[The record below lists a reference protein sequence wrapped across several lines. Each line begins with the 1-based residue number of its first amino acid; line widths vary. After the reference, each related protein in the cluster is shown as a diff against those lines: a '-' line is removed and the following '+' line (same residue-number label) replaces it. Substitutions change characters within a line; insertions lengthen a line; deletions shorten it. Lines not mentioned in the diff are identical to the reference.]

1 MAETTTIPIQQTS
14 AKRPLESA
22 AERRSRVLRE
32 FARYEG
38 RLQEWTE
45 RCSVNAI
52 WYLTDP
58 FDAMRSAN
66 LGIDEELICEFESLH
81 AEYNRQS
88 WASQQTRRSA

>member
-1 MAETTTIPIQQTS
+1 MPF
-14 AKRPLESA
+14 ESA
-22 AERRSRVLRE
+22 TERRSRVLRE

-81 AEYNRQS
+81 AEHNRQRS
-88 WASQQTRRSA
+88 VVKQTRRSA